1 MTFGQLTLVE
11 SKDNKPLS
19 DKLTFTLEN
28 DHVDAGA
35 LRYELVKNDGEFRL
49 HNPIK
54 EQELRNDL
62 VRAEQAEQ
70 TLDAKQA
77 LTAKTQK
84 SEAKSAVKKS
94 GVF

>member
-1 MTFGQLTLVE
+1 MVE

-19 DKLTFTLEN
+19 DKLKFTLEN
-28 DHVDAGA
+28 DHVDGA
-35 LRYELVKNDGEFRL
+35 LRYKLVKNNGEFRL

-62 VRAEQAEQ
+62 VRAEQAER
-70 TLDAKQA
+70 TLEAKQVEQ
-77 LTAKTQK
+77 TAETQT
-84 SEAKSAVKKS
+84 SNARVRSKS